1 MKRIMFAVAAAMLG
15 WSGSAM
21 AQLVMQMGNGWNFT
35 ISGNVNAFGIY
46 TSGSIDNF
54 GPALPSGTPRI
65 QGGLVPEEQITR
77 IRTGLLP
84 SFIIFDLKGNEL
96 GFDLGVHFGFAP
108 QIQSPGSHDAFG
120 AQIDMRQVYMTVG
133 GTWGQVLAGRE
144 LGLYQRHNI
153 LTDLTL
159 FGAGPTGG
167 GVGAGGTTL
176 GRIGFGYLYP
186 NFNAQVTYTTPAK
199 LPVQLSIGLFDPSAV
214 QGAARTYSF
223 TKTPRIE
230 SEVTYTMPLG
240 EKDHAGKSKSNLLV
254 WLNGLYQHADATVDN
269 GPSVDGVGGAL
280 GGKLEI
286 GGIAIVVSA
295 YLASGLGTTFMFDGG
310 TTAVDPQDHARTS
323 WGYITQ
329 ISYDIPKTKLSV
341 GGAWGESRM
350 TENDADRLH
359 LGLPGDPLV
368 QSNGAATASVT
379 YTFTKSLRYV
389 LEGTYAQSKAFSGA
403 KNKSLQGAM
412 GLMLFF

>member
-1 MKRIMFAVAAAMLG
+1 MKQVMFAVAAAMLG

-35 ISGNVNAFGIY
+35 IAGNVNAFGIY
-46 TSGSIDNF
+46 TSGSIDNL
-54 GPALPSGTPRI
+54 GPALPSGFSRI
-65 QGGLVPEEQITR
+65 QGGLVPEEQVTR

-84 SFIIFDLKGNEL
+84 AFITFDLKGNEL
-96 GFDLGVHFGFAP
+96 GFDLSTHFGFAP

-153 LTDLTL
+153 LPDLTL
-159 FGAGPTGG
+159 FGAEPTGG
-167 GVGAGGTTL
+167 GVGAGSGGTTL

-186 NFNAQVTYTTPAK
+186 NFNAQVTYTSPAK
-199 LPVQLSIGLFDPSAV
+199 LPVQVSIGLFDPSAV

-230 SEVTYTMPLG
+230 TELTYTMPLG
-240 EKDHAGKSKSNLLV
+240 EKDNAGKSKSNLLV
-254 WLNGLYQHADATVDN
+254 WLGGTYQHADATVDN

-280 GGKLEI
+280 GGKLD
-286 GGIAIVVSA
+286 IAGFTVVVSG

-310 TTAVDPQDHARTS
+310 TTAVDANDNARVS

-329 ISYDIPKTKLSV
+329 IS
-341 GGAWGESRM
+341 
-350 TENDADRLH
+350 
-359 LGLPGDPLV
+359 
-368 QSNGAATASVT
+368 
-379 YTFTKSLRYV
+379 
-389 LEGTYAQSKAFSGA
+389 
-403 KNKSLQGAM
+403 
-412 GLMLFF
+412 

>member
-15 WSGSAM
+15 WSRSAM

-186 NFNAQVTYTTPAK
+186 NFNAQVTYSTKPGEA
-199 LPVQLSIGLFDPSAV
+199 QISIGLF
-214 QGAARTYSF
+214 Q
-223 TKTPRIE
+223 
-230 SEVTYTMPLG
+230 
-240 EKDHAGKSKSNLLV
+240 
-254 WLNGLYQHADATVDN
+254 
-269 GPSVDGVGGAL
+269 PSVLGSGG
-280 GGKLEI
+280 
-286 GGIAIVVSA
+286 
-295 YLASGLGTTFMFDGG
+295 
-310 TTAVDPQDHARTS
+310 
-323 WGYITQ
+323 
-329 ISYDIPKTKLSV
+329 
-341 GGAWGESRM
+341 
-350 TENDADRLH
+350 
-359 LGLPGDPLV
+359 
-368 QSNGAATASVT
+368 
-379 YTFTKSLRYV
+379 YTFTSITTFLVCKYPKSPACIA
-389 LEGTYAQSKAFSGA
+389 GIQA
-403 KNKSLQGAM
+403 KDNPNVKFKGDWNQAM
-412 GLMLFF
+412 GADPGQVIGKRANAKPFDTFSTEVH